1 MRSLPAQP
9 NLLADA
15 AKMIAQY
22 WSRVGSEQHRSFHKG
37 RNANLCARTR
47 MYSNCAALLLD
58 CQQTAGGS
66 SLVFNRS
73 DQR

>member
-1 MRSLPAQP
+1 MRSLLAQP

-15 AKMIAQY
+15 AKTIALY
-22 WSRVGSEQHRSFHKG
+22 RPRVGFEQHRSFHKDT
-37 RNANLCARTR
+37 NANLGARTR
-47 MYSNCAALLLD
+47 TYSSGAALLFD
-58 CQQTAGGS
+58 CQQAAGGS